1 MVSSKVWDVVE
12 IDLIDAGKTSTK
24 GNRYLLIHTDNHS
37 KFVAAVPLPDKSTR
51 SVAEGL
57 HKTYCEYGAPAQI
70 ILHQGRE
77 FVNQVTD
84 KWLSP

>member
-51 SVAEGL
+51 SVAKEIY
-57 HKTYCEYGAPAQI
+57 KIYFVFGAPAQI
-70 ILHQGRE
+70 ISDQGRE